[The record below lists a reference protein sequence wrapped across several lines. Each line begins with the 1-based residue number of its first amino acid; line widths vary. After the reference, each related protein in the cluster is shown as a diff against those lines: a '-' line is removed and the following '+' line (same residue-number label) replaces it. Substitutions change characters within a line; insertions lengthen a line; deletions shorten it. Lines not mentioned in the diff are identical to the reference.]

1 LIADEVMSAFGR
13 CGEWFAWQ
21 RYGEESRPDLMTLA
35 KGLTGAHL
43 PLGAVVLS
51 APVARALEPQM
62 LYTGLTYCGHPLCCA
77 AGVAAIES
85 YEREDLIAR
94 SQHLGAALLEHLIE
108 MQSRHE
114 TMGDVRG
121 GHGLYAVIELVRDRR
136 TREPLA
142 HWDQLHPGLKELL
155 RKGLDAGVSFAAR
168 GNLILIAPPLVIE
181 EKELLDALTLLDRLI
196 GEMEAGLT
204 QRFAQLPIRPA
215 SASVQA
221 ES

>member
-1 LIADEVMSAFGR
+1 
-13 CGEWFAWQ
+13 
-21 RYGEESRPDLMTLA
+21 
-35 KGLTGAHL
+35 
-43 PLGAVVLS
+43 
-51 APVARALEPQM
+51 M